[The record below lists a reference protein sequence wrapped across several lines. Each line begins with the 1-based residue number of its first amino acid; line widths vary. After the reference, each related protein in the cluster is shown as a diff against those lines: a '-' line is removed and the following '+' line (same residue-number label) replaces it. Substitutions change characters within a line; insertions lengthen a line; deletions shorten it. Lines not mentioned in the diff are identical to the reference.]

1 MDTLAAVINL
11 DEALGMAIRPLTQ
24 RLGPCF
30 GIAAVRAKSQLFRGR
45 LPDYIERGVDFV
57 ETASRLGERLAES
70 AGGCGAEWFQ
80 ALLRG

>member
-1 MDTLAAVINL
+1 MVVKGKQSVGLLLVGVSLAMLAS
-11 DEALGMAIRPLTQ
+11 EYPQEFAR
-24 RLGPCF
+24 
-30 GIAAVRAKSQLFRGR
+30 FRGR